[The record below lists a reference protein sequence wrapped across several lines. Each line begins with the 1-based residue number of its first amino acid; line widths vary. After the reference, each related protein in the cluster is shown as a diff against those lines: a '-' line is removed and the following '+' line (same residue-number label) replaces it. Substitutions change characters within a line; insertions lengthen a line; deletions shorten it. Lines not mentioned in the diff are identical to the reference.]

1 MAYLASRRI
10 MLCLVGRVMP
20 YMSSRRTALLLRLW
34 SLRWTDFF
42 LPLACRGTLL
52 RVSEVCGN
60 VRKVWWRSLHS
71 GQSPHDGGERFFTL
85 GLTRN
90 GNGLCNYC
98 KVNVC
103 AITIRFAV
111 IVTLRTPH
119 CLRIVLSPL
128 ALLIVLP
135 PLGFAIGLA
144 NIIWVFYSLLEGCVC
159 ALSSRR
165 SVSLLFVRHLLSL
178 LPRRRFVLWLIAF
191 LTVPPRFA

>member
-1 MAYLASRRI
+1 MPRLLRHGLHGVASHHFALALALRRVMAYLASRRI

-20 YMSSRRTALLLRLW
+20 YMSSRRTTLLLRLW
-34 SLRWTDFF
+34 SLRWTDFL
-42 LPLACRGTLL
+42 LPLAFRGTLL

-71 GQSPHDGGERFFTL
+71 GQSPHDGGERFFML

-103 AITIRFAV
+103 AFTIRFAV

-128 ALLIVLP
+128 ALLIVHCL
-135 PLGFAIGLA
+135 
-144 NIIWVFYSLLEGCVC
+144 
-159 ALSSRR
+159 
-165 SVSLLFVRHLLSL
+165 
-178 LPRRRFVLWLIAF
+178 
-191 LTVPPRFA
+191 